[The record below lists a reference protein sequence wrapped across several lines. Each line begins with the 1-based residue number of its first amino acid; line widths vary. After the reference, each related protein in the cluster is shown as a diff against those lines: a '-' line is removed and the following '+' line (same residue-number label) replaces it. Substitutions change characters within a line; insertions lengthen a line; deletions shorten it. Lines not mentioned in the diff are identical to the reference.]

1 MDEEQIYYPDPEVD
15 EQIRQNQA
23 EFEAIQ
29 NQQAAIERET
39 QMQEDAIRQQKEAEA
54 VEQPSIEAQ
63 VEQKEKESVGFLDA
77 FSHMVDP
84 LGALKE
90 EDRKAVAELK
100 AAPVLGVGD
109 TAVGFVNWATQGNLG
124 TDDLQEQWNK
134 TSPSSDNPFTELAR
148 KISGLLIPSFVV
160 PGAVIPRLAAIPGA
174 AKLPGAMQFL
184 GSAAA

>member
-29 NQQAAIERET
+29 NQQAAIEQEAR
-39 QMQEDAIRQQKEAEA
+39 MQEEAIRQQKEAEA
-54 VEQPSIEAQ
+54 AEEAERQKSLETQ
-63 VEQKEKESVGFLDA
+63 VAEKEKESVGFLDA

-90 EDRKAVAELK
+90 EDRKAAAELK

-109 TAVGFVNWATQGNLG
+109 TAVGFINWATQGNLG
-124 TDDLQEQWNK
+124 TDELQEELNK
-134 TSPSSDNPFTELAR
+134 TSPSSDNPF
-148 KISGLLIPSFVV
+148 I
-160 PGAVIPRLAAIPGA
+160 
-174 AKLPGAMQFL
+174 
-184 GSAAA
+184 